1 MIKHHICLSVG
12 FLLPSNIYIRFSF
25 PLFKEADQLQTFQ
38 SRLMCRIN
46 TMKPSHE
53 KFGSLAHFVSYIM
66 LPICKGDASED
77 ESPQPDVRNDSDSS
91 YLGDVESLSCD
102 SAEPSSDSEGDLS
115 EMFSKGNI
123 RKHLLKLFIC

>member
-1 MIKHHICLSVG
+1 
-12 FLLPSNIYIRFSF
+12 
-25 PLFKEADQLQTFQ
+25 
-38 SRLMCRIN
+38 
-46 TMKPSHE
+46 
-53 KFGSLAHFVSYIM
+53 M

-102 SAEPSSDSEGDLS
+102 SAEPSSDSEGHLS

-123 RKHLLKLFIC
+123 RKHLLKLFICCPKLVWDSLSMELVFRVPIVSRIPDSLSSVRDTRAQGF